1 MSIFLGHPLKLAY
14 IIARVKIFFSLK
26 NAALDDCYVFSIE
39 S

>member
-1 MSIFLGHPLKLAY
+1 MRIFLRHPLKLAY
-14 IIARVKIFFSLK
+14 VIARVKIFFSFN